1 MFSEIKK
8 NIIDNF
14 LNKYYRFT
22 CISDKGMIFS
32 DLEKRCPFPFI
43 SNNECTEIK
52 MNLGNGISIDIYFD
66 WEYREYDQTYILK
79 NIH

>member
-22 CISDKGMIFS
+22 RISDKGMIFS
-32 DLEKRCPFPFI
+32 DLEQRCPFPFTH
-43 SNNECTEIK
+43 NDEYTEIK
-52 MNLGNGISIDIYFD
+52 MTLGNGISINIYFD
-66 WEYREYDQTYILK
+66 WEYRDNDQTYILK